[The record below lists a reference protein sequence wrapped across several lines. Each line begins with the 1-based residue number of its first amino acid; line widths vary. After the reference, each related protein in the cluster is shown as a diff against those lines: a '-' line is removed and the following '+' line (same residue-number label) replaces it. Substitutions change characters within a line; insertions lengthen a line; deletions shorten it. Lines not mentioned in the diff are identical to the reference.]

1 MLGMSAS
8 DLRRARGKVAH
19 TLSSTFLRTLAR
31 AAQLH
36 PKARPGRHRVEVETD
51 VRYRPGTGSEH
62 VLDIYRPIGRP
73 GPLPVVFYVHGGA
86 FQILSKDTHWMMGL
100 AFARH
105 GYLVFNISYRLA
117 PKHRFPAA
125 IDDTCAAWLWMLAEV
140 EKRGGDPTRIAVAG
154 ESAGGNLVTA
164 LTLATVQRRSEP
176 YARAVFDAGVVPR
189 ATLPFCA
196 LLEVSRSERFA
207 RRRPVPE
214 WVDGMMR
221 SVEHAYLGDHRPAD
235 CDLADPL
242 CVLERAGASFD
253 SGVAAAPPTLRT
265 NGVGEGSRTNSGG
278 ARTNGGEGQSR
289 TNGVRQPSPGMDRP
303 LPPFFAPVGTRDPLL
318 DDTRRLE
325 KALRRLQVPCE
336 ARYYPDEIH
345 AFHALVW
352 RRQARICW
360 RDALAF
366 LERELR

>member
-1 MLGMSAS
+1 MLGVSAS
-8 DLRRARGKVAH
+8 ELRRVRGRVAH
-19 TLSSTFLRTLAR
+19 KLSSTFLRTLSQV
-31 AAQLH
+31 AQLH
-36 PKARPGRHRVEVETD
+36 PKARPARHRVEVDTNL
-51 VRYRPGTGSEH
+51 RYRPGTGPEH
-62 VLDIYRPIGRP
+62 VLDVYRPIGRP

-86 FQILSKDTHWMMGL
+86 FQILSKDTHWLMGL
-100 AFARH
+100 AFARQ

-125 IDDTCAAWLWMLAEV
+125 IDDTCAAWLWMLGEV

-154 ESAGGNLVTA
+154 ESAGGNLIAA

-189 ATLPFCA
+189 AALPFCA

-207 RRRPVPE
+207 RRRHMPE
-214 WVDGMMR
+214 WIDGMMR
-221 SVEHAYLGDHRPAD
+221 GVEHAYLGDHRPGD

-242 CVLERAGASFD
+242 CVLERAADSFD
-253 SGVAAAPPTLRT
+253 AVHGERSATGRERGVEASRAAR
-265 NGVGEGSRTNSGG
+265 S
-278 ARTNGGEGQSR
+278 
-289 TNGVRQPSPGMDRP
+289 PSPGMERP

-325 KALRRLQVPCE
+325 KALGVLQVPCE

-352 RRQARICW
+352 RRQARLCW

-366 LERELR
+366 LDRAMR

>member
-1 MLGMSAS
+1 MASARS
-8 DLRRARGKVAH
+8 SAALRRLRGKVAH
-19 TLSSTFLRTLAR
+19 TLSSTFLRTLAHAGR
-31 AAQLH
+31 LH
-36 PKARPGRHRVEVETD
+36 PRARPARHGVEVERD
-51 VRYRPGTGSEH
+51 IRYRGGAGADH

-105 GYLVFNISYRLA
+105 GYLVVNISYRLA
-117 PKHRFPAA
+117 PRHRFPAA
-125 IDDTCAAWLWMLAEV
+125 IDDVCAAWLWLLRELD
-140 EKRGGDPTRIAVAG
+140 RLGGDRDRIVVAG
-154 ESAGGNLVTA
+154 ESAGGNLITA
-164 LTLATVQRRSEP
+164 LTLATCQRRAEP

-189 ATLPFCA
+189 AAMPFCA

-207 RRRPVPE
+207 QRRPLPT
-214 WVDGMMR
+214 WLDGMMR
-221 SVEHAYLGDHRPAD
+221 SVHDAYLGHAPPAD

-242 CVLERAGASFD
+242 CVFERAGIAGASFD
-253 SGVAAAPPTLRT
+253 SGVADAPPALRMHGT
-265 NGVGEGSRTNSGG
+265 PAPPITFD
-278 ARTNGGEGQSR
+278 
-289 TNGVRQPSPGMDRP
+289 RQ

-325 KALRRLQVPCE
+325 KALARLNVPCE

-352 RRQARICW
+352 RAQARACW

-366 LERELR
+366 LDRHLREPGYFRSP

>member
-1 MLGMSAS
+1 MLGLSS
-8 DLRRARGKVAH
+8 SELRRMRGHVAH
-19 TLSSTFLRTLAR
+19 KLSSTFLRTLSR
-31 AAQLH
+31 AALLH
-36 PKARPGRHRVEVETD
+36 PRARPRRHRVEVDTNI
-51 VRYRPGTGSEH
+51 RYRPGAGPEH
-62 VLDIYRPIGRP
+62 VLDVYRPVGRP

-125 IDDTCAAWLWMLAEV
+125 IDDTCAAWLWVLEHLAQY
-140 EKRGGDPTRIAVAG
+140 GGDPTRIAVAG

-164 LTLATVQRRSEP
+164 LTLATVQRRREP
-176 YARAVFDAGVVPR
+176 YAQVVFDAGVVPR
-189 ATLPFCA
+189 ASLPFCA

-214 WVDGMMR
+214 WIDGMMR
-221 SVEHAYLGDHRPAD
+221 RLEHAYLGEHRPAD

-242 CVLERAGASFD
+242 CVIERA
-253 SGVAAAPPTLRT
+253 AAAGT
-265 NGVGEGSRTNSGG
+265 GEG
-278 ARTNGGEGQSR
+278 ARAF
-289 TNGVRQPSPGMDRP
+289 DRP
-303 LPPFFAPVGTRDPLL
+303 LPAFFAPVGTRDPLL

-352 RRQARICW
+352 RRQARVCW

-366 LERELR
+366 LERHMR

>member
-1 MLGMSAS
+1 MLSRPGLAT

-19 TLSSTFLRTLAR
+19 TLSSTFLRTLAN
-31 AAQLH
+31 AARLH
-36 PKARPGRHRVEVETD
+36 PRARPGRHQVEVDTD
-51 VRYRPGTGSEH
+51 LRYRPGTGPEH
-62 VLDIYRPIGRP
+62 VLDLYRPVGRP

-86 FQILSKDTHWMMGL
+86 FQILSKDTHWLMGL

-105 GYLVFNISYRLA
+105 GYLVANISYRLA
-117 PKHRFPAA
+117 PRHRFPAA
-125 IDDTCAAWLWMLAEV
+125 IDDTCAAWLWLLRNLE
-140 EKRGGDPTRIAVAG
+140 RLGGDPSRIVVAG

-164 LTLATVQRRSEP
+164 LTLATVQRRAEP
-176 YARAVFDAGVVPR
+176 YAREVFDAGVVPR
-189 ATLPFCA
+189 AAMPFCA
-196 LLEVSRSERFA
+196 VLEVSRGHRHA
-207 RRRPVPE
+207 ARRPVPD

-221 SVEHAYLGDHRPAD
+221 SVEHAYLGHAPPAD

-242 CVLERAGASFD
+242 CVFERA
-253 SGVAAAPPTLRT
+253 AAAHD
-265 NGVGEGSRTNSGG
+265 GSR
-278 ARTNGGEGQSR
+278 A
-289 TNGVRQPSPGMDRP
+289 PAPGMERP

-325 KALRRLQVPCE
+325 KALARLQVPCE

-352 RRQARICW
+352 RRQARACW

-366 LERELR
+366 LDRHLRDPR

>member
-1 MLGMSAS
+1 MPAMLGLSAS
-8 DLRRARGKVAH
+8 DLRRVRGKVAH
-19 TLSSTFLRTLAR
+19 TLSATFLRTLSR

-36 PKARPGRHRVEVETD
+36 PQARPHRHRVEVETD
-51 VRYRPGTGSEH
+51 LRYRPGTGPDH
-62 VLDIYRPIGRP
+62 VLDIYRPIAAPGEPR

-100 AFARH
+100 AFARR

-117 PKHRFPAA
+117 PQHRFPAA
-125 IDDTCAAWLWMLAEV
+125 IDDTCAAWLWMLGEV
-140 EKRGGDPTRIAVAG
+140 ARRGGDPTRIAVAG

-189 ATLPFCA
+189 AALPFCA
-196 LLEVSRSERFA
+196 LLEVSRSERFG

-214 WVDGMMR
+214 WVDGVMR
-221 SVEHAYLGDHRPAD
+221 GVEHAYLGDHRPAD

-242 CVLERAGASFD
+242 CVFER
-253 SGVAAAPPTLRT
+253 VAAGTA
-265 NGVGEGSRTNSGG
+265 
-278 ARTNGGEGQSR
+278 
-289 TNGVRQPSPGMDRP
+289 PGMQRP

-352 RRQARICW
+352 RKQARRCW

-366 LERELR
+366 LDRTMG